1 MVEPQQHAFSRKEAF
16 MKKLTYRVQIQISM
30 RIFLL
35 CFVIAHV
42 TKCGIFTNLGWMI
55 AGLFF
60 VINPVW
66 PKMWDRKDHR
76 YLKLGSRIGGILA
89 IVIGLITRFYP

>member
-1 MVEPQQHAFSRKEAF
+1 
-16 MKKLTYRVQIQISM
+16 MKKLAYRVQIQISM
-30 RIFLL
+30 GIFLL
-35 CFVIAHV
+35 CFAIAHV

-66 PKMWDRKDHR
+66 PK
-76 YLKLGSRIGGILA
+76 RIINARQKAPG
-89 IVIGLITRFYP
+89 VRGLL

>member
-1 MVEPQQHAFSRKEAF
+1 
-16 MKKLTYRVQIQISM
+16 
-30 RIFLL
+30 
-35 CFVIAHV
+35 
-42 TKCGIFTNLGWMI
+42 MI

-66 PKMWDRKDHR
+66 PKMWDWKDHK
-76 YLKLGSRIGGILA
+76 YLRLGSRIGGILA

>member
-1 MVEPQQHAFSRKEAF
+1 MQQHAFSRKEGF
-16 MKKLTYRVQIQISM
+16 HEKTYLSCADSDFHGN
-30 RIFLL
+30 FLL